1 MSHSDLRK
9 IYRNIATINVLIF
22 LKGIV

>member
-1 MSHSDLRK
+1 MSHSDLLK
-9 IYRNIATINVLIF
+9 IYTNIGTINVPIF